1 MSGEFVGTTLNTY
14 LVRADDGTIEAA
26 IEVIL
31 LCRTPTYV
39 IKDGGVHKTHRIEE
53 LRFITYPDRIKT
65 LIEHLT
71 DMAEQ
76 AEVLKA
82 RIEVKNEQ
90 S

>member
-1 MSGEFVGTTLNTY
+1 MSGEFVGTTQN
-14 LVRADDGTIEAA
+14 VFMMQADDGTLEAA

-31 LCRTPTYV
+31 LCSTPIYV
-39 IKDGGVHKTHRIEE
+39 IKDGGVHKTDRIEE
-53 LRFITYPDRIKT
+53 LRFIANPDRIKT

-82 RIEVKNEQ
+82 RIELKGGAE
-90 S
+90 